1 MHYAVDASYDPG
13 DSSNSIT
20 AALSYTVSLSGGER
34 RRDDGSTSTLA
45 PALARVYQLA
55 SSSSSSSSST
65 TKYAEEDRSSSAM
78 DPNCDGIPSSWDS
91 VFAYC
96 PQIPT
101 ILDGSVRSNIL
112 MGHELVPSR
121 YEEVLTGCG
130 LRQDMMV

>member
-1 MHYAVDASYDPG
+1 MHCAVDGSYDPG

-20 AALSYTVSLSGGER
+20 AALSYTVSLSGGEG
-34 RRDDGSTSTLA
+34 RRDHGSALALA
-45 PALARVYQLA
+45 PARVYQLA
-55 SSSSSSSSST
+55 SSSSSSTS
-65 TKYAEEDRSSSAM
+65 KYSEEDRSSSAM
-78 DPNCDGIPSSWDS
+78 DPSCDGIPSSWDS

-121 YEEVLTGCG
+121 YEEVLAGCG
-130 LRQDMMV
+130 LRRDMMV

>member
-1 MHYAVDASYDPG
+1 MHCAVDGSYDPG
-13 DSSNSIT
+13 DSIT
-20 AALSYTVSLSGGER
+20 AALSYTVSLSGGEG
-34 RRDDGSTSTLA
+34 RRDDGSTSA
-45 PALARVYQLA
+45 PARVYQLA
-55 SSSSSSSSST
+55 SSSSSSTS
-65 TKYAEEDRSSSAM
+65 KYTEGAM
-78 DPNCDGIPSSWDS
+78 DPSSDGIPSSWDS

>member
-1 MHYAVDASYDPG
+1 MHYAVDGSYDPG

-20 AALSYTVSLSGGER
+20 AALSYTVSLSGGEG
-34 RRDDGSTSTLA
+34 RRDDGSTS
-45 PALARVYQLA
+45 ALARVYQLA
-55 SSSSSSSSST
+55 SSSSSSSTS
-65 TKYAEEDRSSSAM
+65 KYTEEDRSSSAM
-78 DPNCDGIPSSWDS
+78 DPSSDGIPSSWDS

-121 YEEVLTGCG
+121 YEEVLAGCG

>member
-1 MHYAVDASYDPG
+1 MHCAVDGSYDPG

-20 AALSYTVSLSGGER
+20 ADLSYTVSLSGGGR
-34 RRDDGSTSTLA
+34 GRGDDGSISTSA
-45 PALARVYQLA
+45 PARVYQLA
-55 SSSSSSSSST
+55 SSSSSTS
-65 TKYAEEDRSSSAM
+65 KYSEGDRSSSAM
-78 DPNCDGIPSSWDS
+78 DSSSGGIPSSWDS

-121 YEEVLTGCG
+121 YEDVLMGCG
-130 LRQDMMV
+130 LRQDMMVCMVW

>member
-1 MHYAVDASYDPG
+1 MHYAVDGSYDPR

-20 AALSYTVSLSGGER
+20 AALSYTVSLSGGEG
-34 RRDDGSTSTLA
+34 RRDDGSTS
-45 PALARVYQLA
+45 ALPPARVYQLA
-55 SSSSSSSSST
+55 SSSSSSSSSSST
-65 TKYAEEDRSSSAM
+65 SKYTEEDRSSSAM
-78 DPNCDGIPSSWDS
+78 DPSCDGIPSSWDS

-121 YEEVLTGCG
+121 YEEVLAGCG

>member
-13 DSSNSIT
+13 DSIT

-55 SSSSSSSSST
+55 SSSSSST

>member
-1 MHYAVDASYDPG
+1 MHYAVDGSYDPG

-20 AALSYTVSLSGGER
+20 AALSYTVSLSGGEG
-34 RRDDGSTSTLA
+34 RRDDGSTSTSA
-45 PALARVYQLA
+45 PAWVYQLA
-55 SSSSSSSSST
+55 SSSSSSTS
-65 TKYAEEDRSSSAM
+65 KYSEEDRSSSAM
-78 DPNCDGIPSSWDS
+78 DPSSDGIPSSWDS

-121 YEEVLTGCG
+121 YEEVLAGCG

>member
-1 MHYAVDASYDPG
+1 MAMHYAVDRSYDPG

-20 AALSYTVSLSGGER
+20 AALSYTVSLSGGEG
-34 RRDDGSTSTLA
+34 RRDDGSALA
-45 PALARVYQLA
+45 PARVYQLA
-55 SSSSSSSSST
+55 SSSSSSSSTS
-65 TKYAEEDRSSSAM
+65 KYTEEDRSSSAM
-78 DPNCDGIPSSWDS
+78 DPSSDGIPSSWDS

>member
-1 MHYAVDASYDPG
+1 MHYAVDGSYDPG

-20 AALSYTVSLSGGER
+20 AALSYTVSLSGGEI
-34 RRDDGSTSTLA
+34 RRDDGSTS
-45 PALARVYQLA
+45 ALPPARVYQLA
-55 SSSSSSSSST
+55 SSSSSSTS
-65 TKYAEEDRSSSAM
+65 KYTEEDRSSSAM
-78 DPNCDGIPSSWDS
+78 DPSSYGIPSSWDS

-112 MGHELVPSR
+112 MGHDLVTSQ

>member
-1 MHYAVDASYDPG
+1 MAMHYAVDGSYDPG
-13 DSSNSIT
+13 DSIT
-20 AALSYTVSLSGGER
+20 AALSYTVSLSGGEGR
-34 RRDDGSTSTLA
+34 KDDGSTS
-45 PALARVYQLA
+45 ALPPARVYQLA
-55 SSSSSSSSST
+55 SSSSSSSTS
-65 TKYAEEDRSSSAM
+65 KYTEEDRSSSAM
-78 DPNCDGIPSSWDS
+78 DPSSDGIPSSWDS

-121 YEEVLTGCG
+121 YEEVLAGCG